1 MNLPIYVAYLKE
13 VILLSTW
20 SPSEVIPREMQ
31 LLDVKLDEAVETDF
45 DLKQNDFYC
54 VSSFLTKT
62 HECLKLINQID
73 ATRESKKIPNSRLL

>member
-1 MNLPIYVAYLKE
+1 MNLPIYVVSYLKE

-20 SPSEVIPREMQ
+20 SPSEGIPREIQ
-31 LLDVKLDEAVETDF
+31 LLDVKLDEAVEIDF

-62 HECLKLINQID
+62 HQCF
-73 ATRESKKIPNSRLL
+73 R